1 MVHYN
6 LYKSFYSLFG
16 DDVKL
21 ISINIGQARTQQRKD
36 FLETT
41 GIYKEPVDG
50 PVAIKSLG
58 IEEDV
63 VWDKKNHGGPDQA
76 VYVYGGADY
85 DWWSQQV
92 GRKLAPGT
100 FGENLTIS
108 DLESAPFNIGDFL
121 HVGKV
126 TLQVTAPR
134 IPCKTFATRMAD
146 PLWVKKFRHAERP
159 GLYCRVMKEGLVN
172 MGDTVRVER
181 YVGETL
187 SVLEMYREFYNKH
200 KSEDVLHRH
209 LSAPID
215 IRARWALEKELEELL
230 TADR

>member
-1 MVHYN
+1 
-6 LYKSFYSLFG
+6 
-16 DDVKL
+16 VKL

-85 DWWSQQV
+85 AWWSRQV
-92 GRKLAPGT
+92 GRDLAPGT
-100 FGENLTIS
+100 FGDNITIS
-108 DLESAPFNIGDFL
+108 DLESAEFNIGDFL
-121 HVGKV
+121 HIGEV

-134 IPCKTFATRMAD
+134 IPCKTLATRMAD
-146 PLWVKKFRHAERP
+146 PQWVKKFRHAERP
-159 GLYCRVMKEGLVN
+159 GLYCRVIKEGVVKA
-172 MGDTVRVER
+172 GDAVRVEK
-181 YVGETL
+181 YTGETL
-187 SVLEMYREFYNKH
+187 SLLEMYREYYNRN
-200 KSEDVLHRH
+200 KSEDVLRRH
-209 LSAPID
+209 LNAPIA
-215 IRARWALEKELEELL
+215 IRAQQDLEKELEELL
-230 TADR
+230 TR